1 MSLTIMCF
9 DPGEHT
15 GWCCVRENI
24 PANLPWQIRGGTA
37 DKDHRRITE
46 LLDIYYPD
54 IVVFERFNLYP
65 GMAKTLSWNSF
76 YPCEVIG
83 VIRWWCM
90 KHDVPIYEQAP
101 SIKKFSGGLQSDW
114 KTLKDCSA
122 NLSKQGVT
130 EHTKDA
136 YLHWKYFE
144 RNTLQKAR
152 QALANDDRFAQG
164 GFIPRG
170 QGKL

>member
-1 MSLTIMCF
+1 MRFTILVF

-15 GWCCVRENI
+15 GWCCAEYDDDI
-24 PANLPWQIRGGTA
+24 DTTWSLKGGTA
-37 DKDHRRITE
+37 NKDHRAVAE
-46 LLDIYYPD
+46 LFSIYNPD

-83 VIRWWCM
+83 VIRYLCQRQGITM
-90 KHDVPIYEQAP
+90 YEQAP
-101 SIKKFSGGLQSDW
+101 SIKKFSGGVQIDW
-114 KTLKDCSA
+114 KNLREAST
-122 NLSKQGVT
+122 NLSEQGVT

-144 RNTLQKAR
+144 RNTLKKALK
-152 QALANDDRFAQG
+152 LAGFACKV
-164 GFIPRG
+164 PTV
-170 QGKL
+170 